1 MYSMIE
7 LQTPAGPVTGGVP
20 AGAPFTFMEESMSKP
35 FLSFQD
41 QIGKLRSKNLT
52 ISDSAYAERILR
64 EIGYFG
70 LIGGYKEPFKNPTTK
85 KYKDGTTF
93 ESIVELYKFDENL
106 RELFLKYILKIE
118 RHIRSLL
125 SYYFTAKYGENQC
138 FYLDAS
144 LQIKIALIRTS
155 IING

>member
-1 MYSMIE
+1 
-7 LQTPAGPVTGGVP
+7 
-20 AGAPFTFMEESMSKP
+20 MSKP

-125 SYYFTAKYGENQC
+125 SYYFTAKYSENQC

-144 LQIKIALIRTS
+144 LQIKIAIIRTS